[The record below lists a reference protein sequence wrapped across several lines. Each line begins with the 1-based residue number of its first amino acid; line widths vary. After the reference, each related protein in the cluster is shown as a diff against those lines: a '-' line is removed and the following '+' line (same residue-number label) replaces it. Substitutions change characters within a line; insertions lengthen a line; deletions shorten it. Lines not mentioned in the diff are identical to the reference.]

1 MSRNPDQK
9 PKAIH
14 DDAERLELV
23 FKRLL
28 HAEAD
33 VWSVKEKQKLLK
45 LLNPLISAYRSK
57 CVELGDVS
65 APTGRRT
72 NGNGSRTLQRSA

>member
-14 DDAERLELV
+14 DDTERLELV

-28 HAEAD
+28 HADAD
-33 VWSVKEKQKLLK
+33 VWPSKQKQKLLK
-45 LLNPLISAYRSK
+45 LLNPLISAYRDK
-57 CVELGDVS
+57 CVELGDTARPGV
-65 APTGRRT
+65 RRA
-72 NGNGSRTLQRSA
+72 NGHGSGAVGRSA